1 MSGQIVP
8 EAPEAPE
15 APITLA
21 LLGKKLDAA
30 GMIADPAL
38 SGDLKTAIIAFAN
51 AINPMWDA
59 P

>member
-1 MSGQIVP
+1 MTTMSGQIVP
-8 EAPEAPE
+8 EAS
-15 APITLA
+15 ITLA